1 MNKPAKRVC
10 VLGTSLI
17 ILISCMTRKEAS
29 QPFEPVGHA
38 RISAVYDV
46 EVAPP
51 YAYALERGILHVLD
65 IRDPKSVQ
73 EISSLEFDRARSRM
87 ALNFPYLYLYGFGQ
101 YLGVIDISKPERPI
115 WVGEFPAITGI
126 MNDGFCQNKNNAY
139 VLRIASTRSPLPKGP
154 VLFEIL
160 DIKTNPK
167 RPHQVASI
175 DLNLETQNLQF
186 AYIAHSADHAYVLV
200 QTQPR
205 VKIIVIDTSNPND
218 PQIERTFT
226 LPQTKRCGDI
236 KVREDLLFLLESRPQ
251 SRILI
256 YRISDVEELELLGE
270 HKLEAAFP
278 ADMLF
283 RDDVVYVS
291 SMAVNLGQVHLSILN
306 VENPQEPKLIYSYK
320 IRDNFAR
327 GLGMALADDRLYL
340 AGDGGPMPIFDV
352 SQSDSPKFL
361 GQWGFEGGWVEEVIC
376 GAEKM
381 LVVNG
386 GGNFT
391 LFDIQDP
398 SHPHR
403 LVRTQSKEWENNLA
417 VAFND
422 SKVILAYKKKPAQLL
437 DLSQS
442 KQPAIIARFET
453 RNPATSAVMTQSHA
467 FLGYRDKFQ
476 GGIEVIDLSDEQR
489 PRTVAVLELKYPV
502 RDIAMG
508 AKRICA
514 AHLNGS
520 LSIVDASHPEQLKL
534 LSRYESD
541 SGSVSG
547 DTMILKDPRVAV
559 STTGDY
565 AFILNKYASK
575 IENPWFG
582 HDVLEV
588 VDLRDASKPRRLSLL
603 RIDRHDVM
611 KSSIGLVGNF
621 VVLYSGDILV
631 VDMEDPLQPIIR
643 THQPVPSWQFWGA
656 RRIKLAVDDKN
667 LYLGNFED
675 GVWIYRLPSYMRD

>member
-1 MNKPAKRVC
+1 
-10 VLGTSLI
+10 
-17 ILISCMTRKEAS
+17 MTRKEAS

-51 YAYALERGILHVLD
+51 YAYALERRNLHVLD
-65 IRDPKSVQ
+65 IRDPKLVH
-73 EISSLEFDRARSRM
+73 EISSLEFDRPRSRM

-126 MNDGFCQNKNNAY
+126 MNDGFCHNENNAY
-139 VLRIASTRSPLPKGP
+139 VLRIDSTRSPLPTGP

-167 RPHQVASI
+167 RPQQVASI

-186 AYIAHSADHAYVLV
+186 AYIAHSADQAYVLV
-200 QTQPR
+200 HTRPQM
-205 VKIIVIDTSNPND
+205 KIIVIDTSNSKN
-218 PQIERTFT
+218 PQIENTFT
-226 LPQTKRCGDI
+226 LPQITVCGDI
-236 KVREDLLFLLESRPQ
+236 KVRKDLLFLLESRPQ

-256 YRISDVEELELLGE
+256 YRISDAEELELLGA

-278 ADMLF
+278 VDMLF
-283 RDDVVYVS
+283 RGDVVYVS
-291 SMAVNLGQVHLSILN
+291 SIAVNFGQVNLSILN

-320 IRDNFAR
+320 IRDKFAT

-340 AGDGGPMPIFDV
+340 AGDAGPMPIFDV
-352 SQSDSPKFL
+352 SQSDSPQFL
-361 GQWGFEGGWVEEVIC
+361 GQWGFEGGSVGEVIC

-386 GGNFT
+386 RGDFI

-398 SHPHR
+398 SQPRR
-403 LVRTQSKEWENNLA
+403 LVRTQSKEREDNLK
-417 VAFND
+417 VAIND

-442 KQPAIIARFET
+442 KQPAITARFET
-453 RNPATSAVMTQSHA
+453 RYPATSAVMTQSHA
-467 FLGYRDKFQ
+467 FLGYRDKSQ

-489 PRTVAVLELKYPV
+489 PRTVAVLELKHPV
-502 RDIAMG
+502 RDIAIG

-514 AHLNGS
+514 THLNGS
-520 LSIVDASHPEQLKL
+520 ISIVDASNPDQLKL

-547 DTMILKDPRVAV
+547 DTRILKDPRVAV

-565 AFILNKYASK
+565 AFILNTYASK
-575 IENPWFG
+575 KENPWFG

-588 VDLRDASKPRRLSLL
+588 VDLRDASKPRLLSQL
-603 RIDRHDVM
+603 RIDRHDVR

-621 VVLYSGDILV
+621 IILYSGDILV
-631 VDMEDPLQPIIR
+631 VDMEDPLQPIIKTR
-643 THQPVPSWQFWGA
+643 QAIPSWQFWGA
-656 RRIKLAVDDKN
+656 ERIKLAVDDKN
-667 LYLGNFED
+667 LYLGHFED
-675 GVWIYRLPSYMRD
+675 GVRIYRLPSYMRD

>member
-1 MNKPAKRVC
+1 MNKPVKRVC

-17 ILISCMTRKEAS
+17 ILITCMTRKEAS

-51 YAYALERGILHVLD
+51 YAYALERRILHVLD

-101 YLGVIDISKPERPI
+101 YLGIIDISKPERPI

-126 MNDGFCQNKNNAY
+126 LNDGFCQNKNNAY
-139 VLRIASTRSPLPKGP
+139 VVRIDSTRSPLPEGT

-160 DIKTNPK
+160 DLKTNPK
-167 RPHQVASI
+167 RPQQVASI

-200 QTQPR
+200 HTRPQ
-205 VKIIVIDTSNPND
+205 VKIIVIDTGNPKN
-218 PQIERTFT
+218 PQIENTFT
-226 LPQTKRCGDI
+226 LPQTTLCGDI
-236 KVREDLLFLLESRPQ
+236 KVRKDLLFLLESRPQ

-256 YRISDVEELELLGE
+256 YRISDVEELELLGA

-278 ADMLF
+278 VDMLF

-291 SMAVNLGQVHLSILN
+291 SSDGIFGQVHLSILN
-306 VENPQEPKLIYSYK
+306 VKNPQEPRLIYSYK
-320 IRDNFAR
+320 IRDIFAA

-340 AGDGGPMPIFDV
+340 AGDAGPMPIFDV

-361 GQWGFEGGWVEEVIC
+361 GQWGFEGGRVDEVIC

-386 GGNFT
+386 GGNYT

-398 SHPHR
+398 SHLHR
-403 LVRTQSKEWENNLA
+403 LARTQSKEWENALA
-417 VAFND
+417 VAFYG

-442 KQPAIIARFET
+442 KQPTIIARFET

-467 FLGYRDKFQ
+467 FLGYRDKTRC
-476 GGIEVIDLSDEQR
+476 GIEVIDLSDEQR

-502 RDIAMG
+502 QDIVMG

-514 AHLNGS
+514 THLNGS
-520 LSIVDASHPEQLKL
+520 LSIVDASYPEQLKI
-534 LSRYESD
+534 LSRYEPD
-541 SGSVSG
+541 SSSVSG
-547 DTMILKDPRVAV
+547 DERGLNDPRVAV

-565 AFILNKYASK
+565 VFLLYKYASE

-582 HDVLEV
+582 QDVLEV
-588 VDLRDASKPRRLSLL
+588 VDLRDASKPYRLSQL
-603 RIDRHDVM
+603 RIDRHDVV
-611 KSSIGLVGNF
+611 KSSMGLVGNF
-621 VVLYSGDILV
+621 VILYSGDILV

-656 RRIKLAVDDKN
+656 RMIKLAVDDKN
-667 LYLGNFED
+667 LYLGHFED
-675 GVWIYRLPSYMRD
+675 GVWIYRLPSYL